1 VLSFFRTNQLYY
13 SILLIFYILLL
24 RFAVFS
30 APFEWLPSGH
40 GVLSEAVYGWIG
52 SQRVLSQLTAMVF
65 LLVQG
70 FVVNLIAAEN
80 RLAVEVNQFPGLF
93 YVLVS
98 CLIPDFLYLSPV
110 LLGNTFFLVALY
122 EMFRTYKVA
131 SCVDRIFNAGF
142 WTGVAGMFY
151 LPFLGFLL
159 LLLVALVILRTLNL
173 QEILIILTG
182 GFLPFFFGWTYC
194 FIAGDTSYFLETQFW
209 RNLGFLEYN
218 IPLDSWDRYL
228 KLGVFLLLIV
238 LVLFSSGNYLYRKNI
253 QVQKKISILYWT
265 LIATAISIPFQENI
279 TFEHFLMLAP
289 ALGIF
294 LAFSF
299 SRLSRQWAESIHFLV
314 VLLVLALQFV
324 PWLL

>member
-1 VLSFFRTNQLYY
+1 MLSFFRTNQLYY
-13 SILLIFYILLL
+13 SVLLIFYILLL

-40 GVLSEAVYGWIG
+40 GVLSEAVYAWIG
-52 SQRVLSQLTAMVF
+52 SQRVPSQLLAMLL
-65 LLVQG
+65 LLVQA
-70 FVVNLIAAEN
+70 FMVNLIAAEN

-93 YVLVS
+93 YILMTS
-98 CLIPDFLYLSPV
+98 LIPDFLYLSPV

-122 EMFRTYKVA
+122 EIYRTYKVT

-151 LPFLGFLL
+151 FPFLGFLL
-159 LLLVALVILRTLNL
+159 VLLAALVILRTLNL
-173 QEILIILTG
+173 QEILVILTG
-182 GFLPFFFGWTYC
+182 GILPYFFGWTY
-194 FIAGDTSYFLETQFW
+194 FFLAGDTDYFLETQFW
-209 RNLGFLEYN
+209 RNLGFFEYN
-218 IPLDSWDRYL
+218 IPLNSWDGYV
-228 KLGVFLLLIV
+228 KLGIFLSLIL
-238 LVLFSSGNYLYRKNI
+238 LVLLGSGSYLYRKNI

-265 LIATAISIPFQENI
+265 LIATAVMIPFQENI

-294 LAFSF
+294 LALSF

-314 VLLVLALQFV
+314 VLLVLAFQFV